1 MHNAHAC
8 KQHVQLWLV
17 TLTLIFI
24 FFQYFEGNNDKNSE
38 VKHVIYRV
46 FQTRFLQ
53 FLPKAHQGGVC
64 MRTEVFG
71 VKSKPGNVKHLLF
84 FN

>member
-8 KQHVQLWLV
+8 KQHVQLLLV
-17 TLTLIFI
+17 TLTLIFC
-24 FFQYFEGNNDKNSE
+24 FQYFEGNNDKNSE
-38 VKHVIYRV
+38 VKHVVYGV
-46 FQTRFLQ
+46 LTRFLRL
-53 FLPKAHQGGVC
+53 LPKAHQGGEC